1 MWKQSEEINRELAL
15 CVCVCVKPKMN
26 SLLCWRANA
35 GVQCSSCSS
44 ASHAQSKLNPIVS
57 FLSFIFL
64 CSLDVVFTAIS
75 TGAVN
80 WFSIY
85 FVFSRVYS
93 VAHRLFLSFFSI
105 VCFFLVFL
113 NLFALVYE
121 HFFWFQIW
129 KSFFSFSLFLDYS
142 VNRFYGVDQN
152 YILNYVSQCY
162 SFFCCYCSFL

>member
-1 MWKQSEEINRELAL
+1 MEAKRRDKQRVGSLY
-15 CVCVCVKPKMN
+15 VCVCVKAKMN

-44 ASHAQSKLNPIVS
+44 ASHAQSKSNPIVS

-64 CSLDVVFTAIS
+64 CSLDVVFTVIA

-105 VCFFLVFL
+105 VCFFFGLFKSLRLGLWTFFFGFKSGSRFFL
-113 NLFALVYE
+113 SRYF
-121 HFFWFQIW
+121 
-129 KSFFSFSLFLDYS
+129 
-142 VNRFYGVDQN
+142 
-152 YILNYVSQCY
+152 
-162 SFFCCYCSFL
+162 